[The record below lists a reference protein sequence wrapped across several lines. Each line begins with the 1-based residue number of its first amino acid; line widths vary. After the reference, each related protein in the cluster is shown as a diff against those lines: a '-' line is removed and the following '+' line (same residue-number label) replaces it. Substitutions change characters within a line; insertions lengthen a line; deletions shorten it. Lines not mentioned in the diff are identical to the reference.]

1 MQIDPQTKSKSLLG
15 VTDLTLVATIRR
27 GLIPALDS
35 RSYES
40 RLRLLLK
47 TLNTL
52 HISSFE
58 VKPTPLIADAVD
70 RIRGIHSFRLAIVG
84 QVQRQ
89 LLLSVGFDGGW
100 EPYMRRIWRD
110 LGPLLDVIF
119 CNCDDYLSS
128 NDHSFAEYTGWVRKA
143 QVGTEFFYHSSSLTI
158 NDLHYLRE
166 EECKRIDGAA
176 PGAERPN
183 AQQYVAQARPALTA
197 LYRLTDMYPPPLR
210 SDAQP
215 ALAVASDSD
224 LLQRAA
230 RLLLPEL
237 EKSLSSAPPPPVG
250 GTPTERAALDWFSGY
265 KPPPITAP
273 AKTACRLADAQGGI
287 IAQYEDITHACLL
300 LIGLEDAAAAGALLG
315 ALSSTFAVTSAAHQ
329 GLKAKGRRFVNV
341 GFTYQGLQLAGLGSG
356 DLEQL
361 PFEFRE
367 GMAARAGILGDL
379 RYNHPT
385 RWSLP
390 ERNGPDAPAGD
401 RVQLSSVHAVVQF
414 SLQGTPSIEWQ
425 PLDGDDSHP
434 LAGTIKCFSQE
445 LAGSGVRILSVQ
457 PMQRF
462 TRTSTDLPQ
471 THFGFADGL
480 SQPTLK
486 EAPLPAKYPEHVEAG
501 DLLLGHVNSLDDLPL
516 TGRLWDDSTF
526 LVIRKLK
533 QNVEALDDAI
543 KGSGLDANL
552 VKAKLMGRSVSGF
565 SLANDSLGNQFN
577 YAGDPDGA
585 KCPLQSH
592 VRRANPRATRKGD
605 QKTVP
610 RIIRRGMSYGP
621 LPPHPDEERG
631 LVFMAYNASIA
642 EQFEVIQ
649 SWLSG
654 GNSSS
659 QNTYSALRDPFLG
672 VPQDDDPRTYRFKDA
687 HGDSQQVRLAEP
699 KAPFV
704 KLEWGLYVFVPSL
717 PALDELMLKARDAAR
732 MDKPKDQRDTDKK
745 KDQRA
750 IRRSVL
756 TKTGATVI
764 AALNQTEQALG
775 FEAAKT
781 QWKTVLEDVSYRMSG
796 ASQAVWAAVRELN
809 GGVLRT
815 PYGVL
820 VCSKNLV
827 MDVFNNS
834 QNRYTVSG
842 YAERMRKSFGEIYLG
857 MDDGTRYQRESQAAN
872 AAIMAVEEKD
882 GFKAAFE
889 QTQTVVRQL
898 VSSAVAGVAGVEVTM
913 EVKDVVDGVLAGLSE
928 KWFGVPDGTQV
939 VGGGWHWSK
948 ENLPPTC
955 PGHFHSPSRYIFQP
969 NPGDEAAQVGERHGQ
984 RLREAVLLYVEEQR
998 QKSRSTDALLAR
1010 GLFDSIPDPNE
1021 NGRLASTLIGVM
1033 MGFLPTVDGNLRGL
1047 LYEWVND
1054 RSLWDHQIAYLS
1066 STGADAFERAS
1077 RSLRQPLQRTLL
1089 LRPVPELVWRT
1100 ALTRHN
1106 LGPLEVTP
1114 GERIVVSIV
1123 SAAQELL
1130 LDDVDDD
1137 KVLSV
1142 LFGGLRAD
1150 SPHPTHACPGYKMAT
1165 GVMLGLLAGL
1175 LETAQLTPT
1184 LSPMALRV
1192 SLRPASQAAAQA

>member
-1 MQIDPQTKSKSLLG
+1 M
-15 VTDLTLVATIRR
+15 
-27 GLIPALDS
+27 
-35 RSYES
+35 
-40 RLRLLLK
+40 
-47 TLNTL
+47 
-52 HISSFE
+52 
-58 VKPTPLIADAVD
+58 
-70 RIRGIHSFRLAIVG
+70 
-84 QVQRQ
+84 
-89 LLLSVGFDGGW
+89 
-100 EPYMRRIWRD
+100 
-110 LGPLLDVIF
+110 
-119 CNCDDYLSS
+119 
-128 NDHSFAEYTGWVRKA
+128 
-143 QVGTEFFYHSSSLTI
+143 
-158 NDLHYLRE
+158 
-166 EECKRIDGAA
+166 
-176 PGAERPN
+176 
-183 AQQYVAQARPALTA
+183 
-197 LYRLTDMYPPPLR
+197 
-210 SDAQP
+210 
-215 ALAVASDSD
+215 
-224 LLQRAA
+224 
-230 RLLLPEL
+230 
-237 EKSLSSAPPPPVG
+237 
-250 GTPTERAALDWFSGY
+250 
-265 KPPPITAP
+265 
-273 AKTACRLADAQGGI
+273 
-287 IAQYEDITHACLL
+287 
-300 LIGLEDAAAAGALLG
+300 
-315 ALSSTFAVTSAAHQ
+315 
-329 GLKAKGRRFVNV
+329 
-341 GFTYQGLQLAGLGSG
+341 QLAGLGSG

-414 SLQGTPSIEWQ
+414 SLQGTPSMEWQ

-516 TGRLWDDSTF
+516 TGRLWNDSTF

-592 VRRANPRATRKGD
+592 VRRANPRAVREGD
-605 QKTVP
+605 QRTVP
-610 RIIRRGMSYGP
+610 RIVRRGMSYGP
-621 LPPHPDEERG
+621 LGVTDDERG

-649 SWLSG
+649 AWLSG

-687 HGDSQQVRLAEP
+687 QGDSQQVRLAEP
-699 KAPFV
+699 KVPFV

-827 MDVFNNS
+827 MDVFNNT

-857 MDDGTRYQRESQAAN
+857 MDDGPRYRFESQAAN
-872 AAIMAVEEKD
+872 AALMAVSENE
-882 GFKAAFE
+882 GFISAFH
-889 QTQTVVRQL
+889 QTQKVMRRLIPANGEATL
-898 VSSAVAGVAGVEVTM
+898 
-913 EVKDVVDGVLAGLSE
+913 EVKDIVDGVLASLSE
-928 KWFGVPDGTQV
+928 EWFGVPDGQHV
-939 VGGGWHWSK
+939 VAGGWHWRK
-948 ENLPPTC
+948 EDLPPTC
-955 PGHFHSPSRYIFQP
+955 PGHFHSPSRYMFQP
-969 NPGDEAAQVGERHGQ
+969 NPGEEAAQVGERHGQ
-984 RLREAVLLYVEEQR
+984 MLYEAVLEYVEAQR
-998 QKSRSTDALLAR
+998 KQSSPPEAFLAR
-1010 GLFDSIPDPNE
+1010 ALFKAIPTEE

-1077 RSLRQPLQRTLL
+1077 SSLRRPLQRTLM

-1106 LGPLEVTP
+1106 LGPLEVSP

-1192 SLRPASQAAAQA
+1192 SLRPASQTAAQA